1 MKRSR
6 PHFEANGDASSGS
19 SPQGPLPHSIS
30 ENDSRQSPIHVP
42 KISRRIRACTE
53 CKRHKVR
60 CDMSA
65 GETICQRCRRMGLE
79 CVVNKS
85 LQTLLDDEAEWKS
98 TIELAMADL
107 LRKAQLPELSYYQT
121 VGKSTE
127 RPHKRRGRR
136 ASTASVEDSPPDPA
150 LKGATD
156 SNDANAHLGA
166 EKLNVSTTVFQQQP
180 QYAIDREENGATS
193 LVTAPMGS
201 LYEVTQLSDIRTTSP
216 ERQYTNDR
224 ALITDFVSRGA
235 VELHE
240 AEELFDHF
248 DRVLNRYLWDG
259 ILLVHKDLTAL
270 RNSSSM
276 LSAAILAV
284 TALHLP
290 NKERTFDTCYT
301 EFAKLASES
310 MLDRH
315 HTLDDLRALCIG
327 AFWLAD
333 VSWKLSGYAVRIA
346 TERNLHQAYRK
357 ATLGSPEHKEQA
369 RLWYLLYTLEH
380 HFSIAY
386 GRPPIIHEDYSITN
400 HNTFVLSPSAPQS
413 DLRLHS
419 QVDLFIILTRI
430 YHAFGPDVDLEVP
443 ESEFSKID
451 KYDAELGEWRS
462 AWLPRLAGSRYVG
475 AYPYKAVYLHYNF
488 SRLQLNSVAL
498 RTYHSSNSTR
508 PMSAE
513 RKKRANLAI
522 ESAIGTL
529 MVVLDEPDIQR
540 ALVGVPL
547 YLHSMIT
554 FAAVFLLKIAAKG
567 CSSVVPGSQNQ
578 QNSIASAS
586 LHIDVSYVRALV
598 GRIVELMVSC
608 SKRASERH
616 LSYHISRGLK
626 KMLTGLE
633 EWEKRNCGAQQLIG
647 PASYDHSS
655 MFKPVVL
662 TGAQP
667 LGERDTILSH
677 PPPLLGVAPLSAER
691 DNGFETEMKDQPG
704 LSEGSMDPMMA
715 DLWGFDEE
723 YFPTGVFDFL
733 QSQMPA

>member
-6 PHFEANGDASSGS
+6 PHFEANGEASSGS

-30 ENDSRQSPIHVP
+30 ENDSRQSPMHVP

-60 CDMSA
+60 CDMNA

-107 LRKAQLPELSYYQT
+107 LRKAQLPELSYYQA

-127 RPHKRRGRR
+127 RPSKRRGRKE
-136 ASTASVEDSPPDPA
+136 STASIEDSPPDPA
-150 LKGATD
+150 LEGVAQSID
-156 SNDANAHLGA
+156 LGA
-166 EKLNVSTTVFQQQP
+166 EKPNVSTASLQQQP

-201 LYEVTQLSDIRTTSP
+201 LYEVTQLSDIRATSP
-216 ERQYTNDR
+216 ERQYATDR
-224 ALITDFVSRGA
+224 ALVTDFVSRGA

-259 ILLVHKDLTAL
+259 ILLVHNDLTAL

-400 HNTFVLSPSAPQS
+400 HHTFILSPSAPQS

-451 KYDAELGEWRS
+451 KYDAELGQWRS

-508 PMSAE
+508 PMSVE

-522 ESAIGTL
+522 ESAIRTL

-567 CSSVVPGSQNQ
+567 CSSVIPGSQNQ

-586 LHIDVSYVRALV
+586 LNIDVSYVRTLV

-633 EWEKRNCGAQQLIG
+633 EWEKRNCGFQQPTG
-647 PASYDHSS
+647 QGSYDQSS
-655 MFKPVVL
+655 MFKPVIIP
-662 TGAQP
+662 A

-691 DNGFETEMKDQPG
+691 GNGFETEMKDPNG

>member
-19 SPQGPLPHSIS
+19 SPQGALPHSVL
-30 ENDSRQSPIHVP
+30 ENDSRQSLLHVP

-60 CDMSA
+60 CDMNA
-65 GETICQRCRRMGLE
+65 GETVCTRCRRMGLD

-107 LRKAQLPELSYYQT
+107 LRKAQLPELSYYQA
-121 VGKSTE
+121 VGKSADLPP
-127 RPHKRRGRR
+127 RKRGRK
-136 ASTASVEDSPPDPA
+136 ASTVSTEDTPPNPSFDRAIEP
-150 LKGATD
+150 TD
-156 SNDANAHLGA
+156 AVGHTGA
-166 EKLNVSTTVFQQQP
+166 ERSNLPTTTFQQQP
-180 QYAIDREENGATS
+180 QYVIDREENGATS

-201 LYEVTQLSDIRTTSP
+201 LYEVTQLSDIRATSP
-216 ERQYTNDR
+216 ERQHAHD
-224 ALITDFVSRGA
+224 LVTDFVSRGA
-235 VELHE
+235 IELQE

-259 ILLVHKDLTAL
+259 ILLVHKDLTSL

-276 LSAAILAV
+276 LSAAVFAV

-301 EFAKLASES
+301 EFARLASES

-386 GRPPIIHEDYSITN
+386 GRPPIIHEDHSITN
-400 HNTFVLSPSAPQS
+400 HHTFILSPSVSQS

-419 QVDLFIILTRI
+419 QVDLFIILTKI

-443 ESEFSKID
+443 ESELSKID
-451 KYDAELGEWRS
+451 EFDTNLGEWRA

-508 PMSAE
+508 PMSVE

-567 CSSVVPGSQNQ
+567 CSSTVPSSQTQ
-578 QNSIASAS
+578 QNSIASS
-586 LHIDVSYVRALV
+586 GLHIDVSYVRALA
-598 GRIVELMVSC
+598 GRIIELMVSC

-616 LSYHISRGLK
+616 LSHHISRGLK

-633 EWEKRNCGAQQLIG
+633 EWEKRNCGTQQAPG
-647 PASYDHSS
+647 QSSQDESS
-655 MFKPVVL
+655 MFKPVIIP
-662 TGAQP
+662 GAQP
-667 LGERDTILSH
+667 LGERDTILNY

-691 DNGFETEMKDQPG
+691 GDGFEPEMKQQHG

>member
-6 PHFEANGDASSGS
+6 PHFEANGEASSGS
-19 SPQGPLPHSIS
+19 SPQGALPHSVS
-30 ENDSRQSPIHVP
+30 ENDSRQSPFHVP

-60 CDMSA
+60 CDMNA
-65 GETICQRCRRMGLE
+65 GETVCTRCRRMGLD

-107 LRKAQLPELSYYQT
+107 LRKAQLPELSYYQAF
-121 VGKSTE
+121 GKSVE
-127 RPHKRRGRR
+127 PPPRKRGRK
-136 ASTASVEDSPPDPA
+136 ASTVSIEDSPPSRSID
-150 LKGATD
+150 K
-156 SNDANAHLGA
+156 
-166 EKLNVSTTVFQQQP
+166 TTLPDITGHHGIQRSPTTLQQQQ
-180 QYAIDREENGATS
+180 QYVIDREENGATS

-201 LYEVTQLSDIRTTSP
+201 LYEVTQLSDIRATSP
-216 ERQYTNDR
+216 ERQHAHD
-224 ALITDFVSRGA
+224 LVTDFVSRGA
-235 VELHE
+235 IELQE

-259 ILLVHKDLTAL
+259 ILLVHKDLTSL

-276 LSAAILAV
+276 LSAAVFAV

-290 NKERTFDTCYT
+290 DKERTFDTCYT

-386 GRPPIIHEDYSITN
+386 GRPPIIHEDHSITN
-400 HNTFVLSPSAPQS
+400 HHTFILSPSVSQS

-443 ESEFSKID
+443 ESELSKID
-451 KYDAELGEWRS
+451 EFDTNLGEWRA

-488 SRLQLNSVAL
+488 CRLQLNSIAL

-513 RKKRANLAI
+513 RKRRANLAI
-522 ESAIGTL
+522 ESATGTL

-567 CSSVVPGSQNQ
+567 CSSTVPSNQ
-578 QNSIASAS
+578 TQPNSIASAG

-598 GRIVELMVSC
+598 GRIIELMVSC

-616 LSYHISRGLK
+616 LSHHISRGLK

-633 EWEKRNCGAQQLIG
+633 EWEKRTCGTQQAVG
-647 PASYDHSS
+647 QSSHDSSS
-655 MFKPVVL
+655 MFKPVVIP
-662 TGAQP
+662 GAQP
-667 LGERDTILSH
+667 LGERDTILNH
-677 PPPLLGVAPLSAER
+677 PPPLIGVAPLSAER
-691 DNGFETEMKDQPG
+691 GNGFEPDVKHQNG
-704 LSEGSMDPMMA
+704 LSEGSVDPMMA

>member
-1 MKRSR
+1 
-6 PHFEANGDASSGS
+6 
-19 SPQGPLPHSIS
+19 
-30 ENDSRQSPIHVP
+30 
-42 KISRRIRACTE
+42 
-53 CKRHKVR
+53 
-60 CDMSA
+60 
-65 GETICQRCRRMGLE
+65 
-79 CVVNKS
+79 
-85 LQTLLDDEAEWKS
+85 
-98 TIELAMADL
+98 MADL
-107 LRKAQLPELSYYQT
+107 LRKAQLPDLSYYQAA
-121 VGKSTE
+121 GKSAET
-127 RPHKRRGRR
+127 PPKKRGRKE
-136 ASTASVEDSPPDPA
+136 STVSTEDTPPA
-150 LKGATD
+150 TEINGATV
-156 SNDANAHLGA
+156 SFGAAVRPGA
-166 EKLNVSTTVFQQQP
+166 EKPSLPTTSPEQQP

-201 LYEVTQLSDIRTTSP
+201 LYEVTQLSDFRATSP
-216 ERQYTNDR
+216 QRQHAHD
-224 ALITDFVSRGA
+224 LVTDFVSRGA
-235 VELHE
+235 IDLQE

-259 ILLVHKDLTAL
+259 ILLVHKDLTSL

-276 LSAAILAV
+276 LSAAIFAV

-290 NKERTFDTCYT
+290 HKERTFDTCYT
-301 EFAKLASES
+301 EFARLASES

-315 HTLDDLRALCIG
+315 HSLDDLRALCIG

-400 HNTFVLSPSAPQS
+400 HHTFILSPSVSQS

-443 ESEFSKID
+443 ESEFSVID
-451 KYDAELGEWRS
+451 KFDADLGEWRS

-488 SRLQLNSVAL
+488 CRLQLNSVAL

-508 PMSAE
+508 PMSVE

-567 CSSVVPGSQNQ
+567 CSSAVPGSQNQ
-578 QNSIASAS
+578 QNSIASAG

-598 GRIVELMVSC
+598 GRIIDLMVSC

-616 LSYHISRGLK
+616 LSHHISRGLK

-633 EWEKRNCGAQQLIG
+633 EWEKRGCGNQQPSKQGSHDSI
-647 PASYDHSS
+647 S
-655 MFKPVVL
+655 MFKPVL
-662 TGAQP
+662 IPGAQT
-667 LGERDTILSH
+667 LGERDTILNH

-691 DNGFETEMKDQPG
+691 GNGVELGLEQQNG
-704 LSEGSMDPMMA
+704 LSEGSIDPMMA